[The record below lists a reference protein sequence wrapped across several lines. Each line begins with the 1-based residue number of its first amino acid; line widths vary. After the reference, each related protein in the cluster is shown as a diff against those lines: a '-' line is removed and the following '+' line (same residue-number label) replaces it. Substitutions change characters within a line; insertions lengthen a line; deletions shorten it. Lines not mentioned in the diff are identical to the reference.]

1 MFFDSRRSAV
11 LAKNGMVATSQ
22 PLAALAGLQMLMQGG
37 NAVDAAVACAAAL
50 NVVEPESTGVGGDM
64 FALIWNAQEK
74 QVRAL
79 NGSGRAPAA
88 ASIDELKS
96 AGHRQ
101 MPGEGTLFGL
111 DPRHG
116 SRLGNHPGGPRLHA
130 PVRGPETGH
139 PLRRGRLPGYRLYR
153 PPVVGPASPA
163 VRLALRPGN
172 AAQRASAPSRRDDA
186 PAYPGK
192 RRCEP
197 LPREAPT
204 PFTTGK
210 SPVKLP
216 TLFRNRAVGLLPA
229 IWLTTPPI
237 GMKQLPPTTGESPAG
252 SVRPTARVLPLWR
265 RLILPRA
272 LTSGEWAPKRWIPT
286 TT

>member
-101 MPGEGTLFGL
+101 MPGEGPYSVSIPGTVHGWETILAA
-111 DPRHG
+111 HG
-116 SRLGNHPGGPRLHA
+116 SMPLSEVLKPAIRYAEEGFPVTDFIAHQWSGQQARLSALPSGQEMLLNGRPPRQ
-130 PVRGPETGH
+130 GEMM
-139 PLRRGRLPGYRLYR
+139 RLPTLE
-153 PPVVGPASPA
+153 
-163 VRLALRPGN
+163 
-172 AAQRASAPSRRDDA
+172 
-186 PAYPGK
+186 

-265 RLILPRA
+265 R
-272 LTSGEWAPKRWIPT
+272 
-286 TT
+286 